1 MAPET
6 MEPEEIRAQITA
18 LRKQADADLAAFEPP
33 ADPPATDQAMG
44 YLRDGAGQAIW
55 LYVEARVDNFV
66 EIPPE
71 EFEALESAM
80 NDWLELYARCYGVDL
95 TAEFTIRKAAELL
108 LETHN
113 IKHTAEML
121 THVPPRS
128 ER

>member
-6 MEPEEIRAQITA
+6 MDPEEIKARITT
-18 LRKQADADLAAFEPP
+18 LREEADADVAAFEPP
-33 ADPPATDQAMG
+33 TDPPAADEAMD
-44 YLRDGAGQAIW
+44 YLREGAGQAIW
-55 LYVEARVDNFV
+55 LYVEARVDGFV
-66 EIPPE
+66 ELSPE
-71 EFEALESAM
+71 QFEDLEGAM

-121 THVPPRS
+121 TQVPPR
-128 ER
+128 EDR